1 MNHGKNSCKPNAPD
15 RQKCVTGYTH
25 SRWDVQSSLAVW
37 DGNAA
42 VSLQRHAAHE
52 VSYCA
57 FTVCDTRAV
66 DEHYSLSW
74 PPKLEVIEPKGHVTH
89 FRGINCAFLHLLSA
103 RKDLL

>member
-1 MNHGKNSCKPNAPD
+1 MPQTDSNVSL
-15 RQKCVTGYTH
+15 VTLTLAGMHSLVWPFGMATH
-25 SRWDVQSSLAVW
+25 
-37 DGNAA
+37 GNAA
-42 VSLQRHAAHE
+42 VSLQRHAASERE

-57 FTVCDTRAV
+57 FTVCDTLAV

-74 PPKLEVIEPKGHVTH
+74 PPKLEVIEPKGHVTR

>member
-1 MNHGKNSCKPNAPD
+1 MPQTD
-15 RQKCVTGYTH
+15 RNV
-25 SRWDVQSSLAVW
+25 SLATLTHAGMYSLVW
-37 DGNAA
+37 PFGMAAHGNAA

-66 DEHYSLSW
+66 HEHYSLSW
-74 PPKLEVIEPKGHVTH
+74 PPKLEIIEPKGHVTR

>member
-1 MNHGKNSCKPNAPD
+1 MPQTD
-15 RQKCVTGYTH
+15 RNV
-25 SRWDVQSSLAVW
+25 SLATLTHAGMYSLVW
-37 DGNAA
+37 PFGMAAHGNAA

-52 VSYCA
+52 ASYCA

-74 PPKLEVIEPKGHVTH
+74 PPKLEVIEPKGHVTR

>member
-1 MNHGKNSCKPNAPD
+1 MPQTD
-15 RQKCVTGYTH
+15 RNV
-25 SRWDVQSSLAVW
+25 SLATLTHAGMYILVW
-37 DGNAA
+37 PFGMAAHGNAA
-42 VSLQRHAAHE
+42 VSLQRHAASECE

-57 FTVCDTRAV
+57 FMVWDTHAV

-74 PPKLEVIEPKGHVTH
+74 PPKLEVIEPKGHVTR

>member
-1 MNHGKNSCKPNAPD
+1 MPQTD
-15 RQKCVTGYTH
+15 RNV
-25 SRWDVQSSLAVW
+25 SLATLTHAGMYSLVW
-37 DGNAA
+37 PFGMAAHGNAA

-74 PPKLEVIEPKGHVTH
+74 PPKLEVIEPKGHVTR

-103 RKDLL
+103 RKDFL